1 MNNLLE
7 TIMICRYVHVCM
19 VVILQLVTYALVSWV
34 KAVSAEPEGLFF
46 MSQAIDIVTQ
56 FTVFI
61 NNFDC
66 KIALSNLQL

>member
-1 MNNLLE
+1 
-7 TIMICRYVHVCM
+7 M